1 MPLVPQSPNIIQPDA
16 TTYSPYEG
24 QDLNRFFQ
32 NWFVGL
38 TNLSTN
44 SVLTEYQSEPPII
57 PQAGVAWCSFKYERI
72 DSNEFPFIKHESSF
86 DLIQNHEMFK
96 IHLTFYDLGTNGQAS
111 YLAALVRDNIKIPWN
126 VYYLQNN
133 GFNLRGTEGPIVIPV
148 IFKQRWMYKE
158 LLYIYVMRN
167 CTRQYNVYDVDSVN
181 IELITSSDLILNGS
195 VEG

>member
-1 MPLVPQSPNIIQPDA
+1 MPLVPQSPNIIQPDT
-16 TTYSPYEG
+16 TTYSPYVG
-24 QDLNRFFQ
+24 QDFNRFFQ

-44 SVLTEYQSEPPII
+44 LVLAEYQPEPPTI
-57 PQAGVAWCSFKYERI
+57 PNAGTAWCSFRYERI
-72 DSNEFPFIKHESSF
+72 DSNQFPFISHTSEL
-86 DLIQNHEMFK
+86 DTIQNHEMFK
-96 IHLTFYDLGTNGQAS
+96 LHVTFYDLGTNGQAA

-133 GFNLRGTEGPIVIPV
+133 GFNLRGSEGPIIIPV

-167 CTRQYNVYDVDSVN
+167 CTRQYGIYNTESASF
-181 IELITSSDLILNGS
+181 ELITSSNLILNGS
-195 VEG
+195 VES